1 MKARRPGARRAPAL
15 AAITVAAVLFA
26 APAWATITV
35 AIPEPESI
43 GLFLAGVVATVV
55 GLRFWRRK

>member
-1 MKARRPGARRAPAL
+1 MRTRRPGARRASAL
-15 AAITVAAVLFA
+15 AAFTAAAVLFA

-35 AIPEPESI
+35 AIPEPESL
-43 GLFLAGVVATVV
+43 GLFLAGAVATIV